1 MVLFLNIKNPA
12 YYNIYT
18 ALTWFWRHIAT
29 TTKGLCWLFLWQQ
42 SAQAAVQNINI
53 LYVQQ
58 RQEVSAEP
66 LLLKQ
71 AASNKTLAGATL
83 AIDDSN
89 TTGRFLKQHY
99 QLTVV
104 EGSNTG
110 ELISQLNAL
119 FAAQD
124 APVAVLVDVP
134 ESDFSA
140 ISNAVLSHGALVMNV
155 SNRDDALRQ
164 SQCRARLL
172 HTVPSR
178 AMLADAMTQYL
189 MSRRWREWFVVAGN
203 TEDDQAYLSALQR
216 AAKRFGA
223 KIVEQKNW
231 SFDTDLRRV
240 AQQEIPLFTQHDDY
254 DVVVVAD
261 EQHAFDKYFPGNT
274 WLPRPVVGT
283 EGLVPTGWHWTLEQW
298 GATQLQNRFYSQF
311 AREMTESDYAAW
323 LAVRAISEAVT
334 RTRSAAPG
342 ELYNYLISDGFELAA
357 FKGRKLSFRAWSGQL
372 RQPIPLVHP
381 NGLTALLPLDGY
393 MHPVTDLDTLG
404 FDKPE
409 VRCNMAK

>member
-1 MVLFLNIKNPA
+1 MRF
-12 YYNIYT
+12 
-18 ALTWFWRHIAT
+18 IAT
-29 TTKGLCWLFLWQQ
+29 TTKSLCWLFLLQK
-42 SAQAAVQNINI
+42 SAFAAVQNIDI
-53 LYVQQ
+53 LYVKLHA
-58 RQEVSAEP
+58 EMSAEP

-71 AASNKTLAGATL
+71 PADNKTLAGAKL
-83 AIDDSN
+83 AIEDSN

-104 EGSNTG
+104 EDNNADG
-110 ELISQLNAL
+110 LIGQLKRL
-119 FAAQD
+119 MSAQE
-124 APVAVLVDVP
+124 APGTVLVDVP
-134 ESDFSA
+134 ENAFSA
-140 ISNAVLSHGALVMNV
+140 VSDVIRGSGALVMNI
-155 SNRDDALRQ
+155 SSREDALRQ
-164 SQCRARLL
+164 SQCAAKVL

-189 MSRRWREWFVVAGN
+189 MSRRWREWLLISGN
-203 TEDDQAYLSALQR
+203 SDGDKAFANALQR
-216 AAKRFGA
+216 SAKRFGA
-223 KIVEQKNW
+223 KIVEQKQW

-240 AQQEIPLFTQHDDY
+240 AQKEIPLFTQYDDY

-261 EQHAFDKYFPGNT
+261 EQHLFDKYFPGNT

-334 RTRSAAPG
+334 RTKSTASDV
-342 ELYNYLISDGFELAA
+342 LYDYLLSDRFELAA
-357 FKGRKLSFRAWSGQL
+357 FKGRKLSFRAWNGQL

-381 NGLTALLPLDGY
+381 NGLTALLPLEGY

-404 FDKPE
+404 YDKPE

>member
-1 MVLFLNIKNPA
+1 MRF
-12 YYNIYT
+12 
-18 ALTWFWRHIAT
+18 IAT
-29 TTKGLCWLFLWQQ
+29 TTKSLCWLFLLQK
-42 SAQAAVQNINI
+42 SAFAAVQNIDI
-53 LYVQQ
+53 LYVKLHA
-58 RQEVSAEP
+58 EMSAEP

-71 AASNKTLAGATL
+71 PADNKTLAGAKL
-83 AIDDSN
+83 AIEDSN

-104 EGSNTG
+104 EDNNAEGLIGQLKRLLSAQGAPGS
-110 ELISQLNAL
+110 
-119 FAAQD
+119 
-124 APVAVLVDVP
+124 VLVDVP
-134 ESDFSA
+134 ENAF
-140 ISNAVLSHGALVMNV
+140 NAVSEVIRGSGALVMNI
-155 SNRDDALRQ
+155 SSREDALRQ
-164 SQCRARLL
+164 SQCAAKVL

-178 AMLADAMTQYL
+178 AMLADAMSQYL
-189 MSRRWREWFVVAGN
+189 MSRRWREWFLVSGN
-203 TEDDQAYLSALQR
+203 SDGDKAFANALQR
-216 AAKRFGA
+216 SAKRFGA
-223 KIVEQKNW
+223 KIVEQKQW

-240 AQQEIPLFTQHDDY
+240 AQKEIPLFTQYDDY

-261 EQHAFDKYFPGNT
+261 EQHLFDKYFPGNT

-334 RTRSAAPG
+334 RTKSTASDV
-342 ELYNYLISDGFELAA
+342 LYDYLLSDSFELAA
-357 FKGRKLSFRAWSGQL
+357 FKGRKLSFRAWNGQL

-381 NGLTALLPLDGY
+381 NGLTALLPLEGY

-404 FDKPE
+404 YDKPE

>member
-1 MVLFLNIKNPA
+1 MRF
-12 YYNIYT
+12 
-18 ALTWFWRHIAT
+18 IAT
-29 TTKGLCWLFLWQQ
+29 TTKSLCWLFLLQK
-42 SAQAAVQNINI
+42 SAFAAVQNIDI
-53 LYVQQ
+53 LYVKLHA
-58 RQEVSAEP
+58 EMSAEP

-71 AASNKTLAGATL
+71 PADNKTLAGAKL
-83 AIDDSN
+83 AIEDSN

-104 EGSNTG
+104 EDNNAEG
-110 ELISQLNAL
+110 LIGQLKRL
-119 FAAQD
+119 LSAQE
-124 APVAVLVDVP
+124 APGTVLVDVP
-134 ESDFSA
+134 ENAFNVVSDVIRGS
-140 ISNAVLSHGALVMNV
+140 GALVMNI
-155 SNRDDALRQ
+155 SSREDALRQ
-164 SQCRARLL
+164 SQCAAKVL
-172 HTVPSR
+172 HTMPSR

-189 MSRRWREWFVVAGN
+189 MSRRWREWFLVSGN
-203 TEDDQAYLSALQR
+203 SDGDKAFASALQR
-216 AAKRFGA
+216 SAKRFGA
-223 KIVEQKNW
+223 KIVEQKQW

-240 AQQEIPLFTQHDDY
+240 AQKEIPLFTQHDDY

-261 EQHAFDKYFPGNT
+261 EQHLFDKYFPGNT

-334 RTRSAAPG
+334 RTKSTASDV
-342 ELYNYLISDGFELAA
+342 LYDYLLSDSFELAA
-357 FKGRKLSFRAWSGQL
+357 FKGRKLSFRAWNGQL

-381 NGLTALLPLDGY
+381 NGLTALLPLEGY

-404 FDKPE
+404 YDKPE

>member
-1 MVLFLNIKNPA
+1 MRF
-12 YYNIYT
+12 
-18 ALTWFWRHIAT
+18 IAT
-29 TTKGLCWLFLWQQ
+29 TTKSLCWLFLLQK
-42 SAQAAVQNINI
+42 SAFAAVQNIDI
-53 LYVQQ
+53 LYVKLHA
-58 RQEVSAEP
+58 EMSAEP

-71 AASNKTLAGATL
+71 PADNKTLAGAKL
-83 AIDDSN
+83 AIEDSN

-104 EGSNTG
+104 EDNNADG
-110 ELISQLNAL
+110 LIGQLKRL
-119 FAAQD
+119 MSAQE
-124 APVAVLVDVP
+124 APGTVLVDVP
-134 ESDFSA
+134 ENAFSA
-140 ISNAVLSHGALVMNV
+140 VSDVIRGSGALVMNI
-155 SNRDDALRQ
+155 SSREDALRQ
-164 SQCRARLL
+164 SQCAAKVL

-189 MSRRWREWFVVAGN
+189 MSRRWREWFLVSGN
-203 TEDDQAYLSALQR
+203 SDGDKAFANALQR
-216 AAKRFGA
+216 SAKRFGA
-223 KIVEQKNW
+223 KIVEQKQW

-240 AQQEIPLFTQHDDY
+240 AQKEIPLFTQYDDY

-261 EQHAFDKYFPGNT
+261 EQHLFDKYFPGNT

-334 RTRSAAPG
+334 RTKSTASDV
-342 ELYNYLISDGFELAA
+342 LYDYLLSDSFELAA
-357 FKGRKLSFRAWSGQL
+357 FKGRKLSFRAWNGQL

-381 NGLTALLPLDGY
+381 NGLTALLPLEGY

-404 FDKPE
+404 YDKPE

>member
-1 MVLFLNIKNPA
+1 MRF
-12 YYNIYT
+12 
-18 ALTWFWRHIAT
+18 IAT
-29 TTKGLCWLFLWQQ
+29 TKKSLCWLFLLQK
-42 SAQAAVQNINI
+42 SAFAAVQNIDI
-53 LYVQQ
+53 LYVKL
-58 RQEVSAEP
+58 RSEMSAEP

-71 AASNKTLAGATL
+71 PADNKTLAGAKL
-83 AIDDSN
+83 AIEDSN

-104 EGSNTG
+104 EDNNAEG
-110 ELISQLNAL
+110 LIGQLKRL
-119 FAAQD
+119 LSAQE
-124 APVAVLVDVP
+124 APGTVLVDVP
-134 ESDFSA
+134 E
-140 ISNAVLSHGALVMNV
+140 NAFNVVSEVIRGSGALVMNI
-155 SNRDDALRQ
+155 SSREDALRQ
-164 SQCRARLL
+164 SQCTVNVL

-189 MSRRWREWFVVAGN
+189 MSRRWREWFLVSGN
-203 TEDDQAYLSALQR
+203 SDGDKAFANALQR
-216 AAKRFGA
+216 SAKRFGA
-223 KIVEQKNW
+223 KIVEQKQW

-240 AQQEIPLFTQHDDY
+240 AQKEIPLFTQYDDY

-261 EQHAFDKYFPGNT
+261 EQHLFDKYFPGNT

-334 RTRSAAPG
+334 RTKSTASDV
-342 ELYNYLISDGFELAA
+342 LYDYLLSDSFELAA
-357 FKGRKLSFRAWSGQL
+357 FKGRKLSFRAWNGQL

-381 NGLTALLPLDGY
+381 NGLTALLPLEGY

-404 FDKPE
+404 YDKPE